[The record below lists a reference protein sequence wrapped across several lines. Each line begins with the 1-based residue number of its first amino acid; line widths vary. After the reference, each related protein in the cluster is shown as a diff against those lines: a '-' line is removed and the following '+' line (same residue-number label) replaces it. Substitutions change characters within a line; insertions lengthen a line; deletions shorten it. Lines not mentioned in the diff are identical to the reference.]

1 MAAAG
6 NSHKFKDWLLSEM
19 HRRGWSQSDLAR
31 SADLNRAVIN
41 TLLSGQSTP
50 RPATL
55 AALARAFKIPV
66 ERVFRIS
73 GLLPEIPESESLIE
87 EVNFQLRQLRSPQR
101 RATALILIKAL
112 ISEEQQEKGK
122 KQEL

>member
-6 NSHKFKDWLLSEM
+6 NSHKFRDWLLNEM
-19 HRRGWSQSDLAR
+19 DKRGWSQSDLAR

-41 TLLSGQSTP
+41 KLLNGQSIP
-50 RPATL
+50 RPSTL

-66 ERVFRIS
+66 ELIYRVS

-87 EVNFQLRQLRSPQR
+87 EFNYHLRLLQSPKR

-112 ISEEQQEKGK
+112 IAEEEQEQGK
-122 KQEL
+122 K